1 MDQSLI
7 DRRGDVRRP
16 WAAPGSRA
24 TLRPGRVV
32 SLVDLSA
39 GGALVQ
45 GDRPLR
51 PGGRVHLQL
60 VTAAGTFVL
69 SAHVVRCA
77 VWALDDGA
85 GATYRGALK
94 FDPRAEHVWREMG
107 GA

>member
-39 GGALVQ
+39 GGALVE

-51 PGGRVHLQL
+51 PGGRVQLHL
-60 VTAAGTFVL
+60 VTAAGTFL
-69 SAHVVRCA
+69 LYAHVLRCA
-77 VWALDDGA
+77 VWALDDRTGA
-85 GATYRGALK
+85 IYRGALR
-94 FDPRAEHVWREMG
+94 FEPRAEHVWRQTG
-107 GA
+107 GE